1 MSVLPGFVFGFGV
14 AFGIDVTAGRF
25 DAGGF
30 VTTVF
35 GLEVEASDSTRA
47 GGSSVDELV
56 FEFTVDDSTT
66 EVEFVSGWL
75 FVSTTVSVTANGVC
89 DSSTL
94 AAGDGVGSSIAVA
107 AE

>member
-14 AFGIDVTAGRF
+14 GLGIDVTVGRF
-25 DAGGF
+25 DADGL
-30 VTTVF
+30 VTVF

-47 GGSSVDELV
+47 GGSSVVERAFEL
-56 FEFTVDDSTT
+56 TVDSTT
-66 EVEFVSGWL
+66 DVEFVSGWL
-75 FVSTTVSVTANGVC
+75 FVSTTVSVATNGVC